1 MNAVHE
7 FLLANPLLQT
17 GLEIISVVIPLA
29 ALLAFAGMGFMSGTA
44 RILSIT
50 RRRSSYDKCARQL
63 ALLGLIL
70 GWLLLIGG
78 RVWIFFTQA
87 SYTPD
92 SVPGFLV
99 EMSWILLSL
108 AVLLSSLY
116 YTLWKI
122 LRNMPVLHVTLGI
135 LSGVQGCVAVVA
147 ILTAARFLAAF
158 VHPDAA
164 AMTLAE
170 IFPATWSAPLW
181 SAVCYTLPLLL
192 AMPAAFGAA
201 LAAPAAQARRF
212 RSGSLQYHDPLV
224 RGLGPQR
231 LESALAAAARF
242 QRPAD
247 LAALAGRR
255 FQRPGRHCG
264 KLTPAALAD
273 SRAALD
279 HGMPQRRRP
288 APQADPA
295 GRAAYRR
302 GLHAALLSG
311 GHKHIGSA
319 GPAWFAGLFFQILVA
334 PFIQKKQAGFSSLS
348 GPLCS
353 RKRASMSSNEACGP
367 SPSLRVSCASS
378 SCNDGSSSGGASR
391 TASSLCGQGPSS
403 ASR

>member
-158 VHPDAA
+158 VHPDAD

-181 SAVCYTLPLLL
+181 SALCYTLPLLL
-192 AMPAAFGAA
+192 AMPAAFGALWLPLRRKHDDFGRDHYNTMIPWCAGWARNAWSLLWLLLLVSSGLQIWLHWQGGVFSAQDAIVESSRLLLWLIPA
-201 LAAPAAQARRF
+201 LLWTMVC
-212 RSGSLQYHDPLV
+212 RSAV
-224 RGLGPQR
+224 
-231 LESALAAAARF
+231 ALRHKLT
-242 QRPAD
+242 P
-247 LAALAGRR
+247 LAALLIA
-255 FQRPGRHCG
+255 
-264 KLTPAALAD
+264 
-273 SRAALD
+273 
-279 HGMPQRRRP
+279 
-288 APQADPA
+288 
-295 GRAAYRR
+295 
-302 GLHAALLSG
+302 
-311 GHKHIGSA
+311 
-319 GPAWFAGLFFQILVA
+319 V
-334 PFIQKKQAGFSSLS
+334 GFMLPYYLEVTSI
-348 GPLCS
+348 
-353 RKRASMSSNEACGP
+353 
-367 SPSLRVSCASS
+367 
-378 SCNDGSSSGGASR
+378 
-391 TASSLCGQGPSS
+391 
-403 ASR
+403 